1 MNIQMNLLNAYNI
14 IKHIHNL
21 YITYKKY
28 IYYKSFKSTGEGHDT
43 IYNIYQM
50 KNIYEYILIC
60 KIIKLYD
67 SFIYLPMKIIT
78 LFGIWSFIDEP
89 IILNN
94 NQKLFD
100 FKKDLEQII
109 DLKFIFPGFYN
120 EYNQIFYPM
129 FLIKRFKKN
138 NFITSNIKLNIN
150 IDINIDIQI
159 YDYEYIQNP
168 FKKLSDI
175 YFNNMPYGPDII
187 DYKFNIFIK
196 LWYTLNIIDDK
207 CKYFHDCLN
216 IINTDLQKNYI
227 NTIKSYYKN
236 KKIYKYN
243 SNKNIYQILFYYTY
257 LNYYNLYTPKTLCDK
272 FKINNIF

>member
-1 MNIQMNLLNAYNI
+1 MNIQINLLNAYEI
-14 IKHIHNL
+14 IKYIHSL

-28 IYYKSFKSTGEGHDT
+28 IYYKSFESTGEGHDT

-50 KNIYEYILIC
+50 KNVYEYILIC
-60 KIIKLYD
+60 KIIKFYD

-94 NQKLFD
+94 NNNNQELLD
-100 FKKDLEQII
+100 FKKELEQII
-109 DLKFIFPGFYN
+109 DLEFISPGFYN
-120 EYNQIFYPM
+120 EYNKIFHPM

-138 NFITSNIKLNIN
+138 NFIITNTNTN
-150 IDINIDIQI
+150 INIDIQI
-159 YDYEYIQNP
+159 YDYEYIKNQ
-168 FKKLSDI
+168 FEKLSDL

-243 SNKNIYQILFYYTY
+243 SNKNIYRILFYYTY
-257 LNYYNLYTPKTLCDK
+257 LNYFNVYTPKTLCDK
-272 FKINNIF
+272 FKINV